1 MSLLSRL
8 SIKKKLIGI
17 QFVTAF
23 FVLVLASAAF
33 VANDLRSFRRSL
45 VSSLSSTAQLVGE
58 SSASSLIFSDE
69 ETAAEILATLH
80 LEPHVL
86 NACTYDDDGAVFAT
100 YARPGFEGF
109 VCPPAHDDEHAFGV
123 DHLTIFR
130 GVAAKDNRV
139 GTIYLRADLG
149 RLRERVYEYVKVAA
163 VVLIAGLLLSLS
175 LALMLQRGI
184 SRPVLNLVAATRGVS
199 QTGDYERRVPREG
212 EDELGELCDGFN
224 EMLGEIQQRDHS
236 LREARDALEVR
247 VMERT
252 RELAAANA
260 ELHEV
265 NTELVEARD
274 RALEAS
280 RVKSQFL
287 ANMSHELRTPLNAI
301 IGYSEMLQEE
311 AEDEGLDAFVPDLQ
325 RVHGAGRHLLTLISD
340 ILDLSKIEA
349 GRMDLYLEDFSVRAL
364 VDDVVSTVQPLV
376 EKHSSTLEVEVH
388 EEVGIMHA
396 DQTRVRQNLIN
407 LLSNAAK
414 FTDADRIWLRI
425 RSRTGD
431 EGDWLEFEV
440 EDRGIG
446 MNADQVGRI
455 FDAFTQADLS
465 TTRKYGGTGLGLA
478 ITRRFCELMGGTISV
493 ASEEGKGST
502 FTMLLPVRMDEEA
515 PDHDVEPEANAA
527 GLADKDIVLVI
538 DDDPAMRD
546 LMKRFLQREGYG
558 AAVALNGPQGLE
570 KARELR
576 PVAIT
581 LDVNM
586 PEMDGWNVLQELK
599 SDAALAQIPVVLLT
613 MEEDRSRGFALG
625 AVDYLSKPV
634 DRNRLK
640 GLLQRYCPKAS
651 EGPVLVV
658 EDEAVT
664 RLDLRVEL
672 EKSGWEVAEAT
683 NGREA
688 LERIAQRRPQL
699 ILLDLMMPEMDG
711 FEFVEALHREE
722 DWRSVPIVVLTALQL
737 DAEEHERLRGYVSQV
752 MHKGAYKR
760 GDLLNQVREL
770 LPGTRHG

>member
-1 MSLLSRL
+1 MSLLARL
-8 SIKKKLIGI
+8 SIKRKLIGI

-23 FVLVLASAAF
+23 FVLLLASAAF
-33 VANDLRSFRRSL
+33 VANDLRSFRLSL
-45 VSSLSSTAQLVGE
+45 VTNLSSTAQLVGE
-58 SSASSLIFSDE
+58 SSVSSLIFADE
-69 ETAAEILATLH
+69 ESAAAVLATLH
-80 LEPHVL
+80 LEPQIL
-86 NACTYDDDGAVFAT
+86 NACTYDADGTVFAT
-100 YARPGFEGF
+100 YARPGFETF
-109 VCPPAHDDEHAFGV
+109 RCPPATDDGHFLE
-123 DHLTIFR
+123 DEHLTIYRSIVSR
-130 GVAAKDNRV
+130 GDSI
-139 GTIYLRADLG
+139 GSICLRADLSQF
-149 RLRERVYEYVKVAA
+149 RERLYEYAKVAA
-163 VVLIAGLLLSLS
+163 VVLVVGLLLSLS
-175 LALMLQRGI
+175 LALMLQKAI
-184 SRPVLNLVAATRGVS
+184 SRPVLHLVAATRSVS

-212 EDELGELCDGFN
+212 DDELSELCDGFN

-236 LREARDALEVR
+236 LREARDALEMR
-247 VMERT
+247 VAERT
-252 RELAAANA
+252 RELAAANT
-260 ELHEV
+260 ELHQV
-265 NTELVEARD
+265 NTELIEARD

-301 IGYSEMLQEE
+301 IGYSEILQEE

-325 RVHGAGRHLLTLISD
+325 RVHGAGKHLLTLIGD

-349 GRMDLYLEDFSVRAL
+349 GRMDLYLEDFSVRTL
-364 VDDVVSTVQPLV
+364 VDEAVSTVQPLV
-376 EKHSSTLEVEVH
+376 EKRANTLTVEVD
-388 EEVGIMHA
+388 EEVGTMHA
-396 DQTRVRQNLIN
+396 DQTRLRQNLIN

-414 FTDADRIWLRI
+414 FTDADRIWLRV
-425 RSRTGD
+425 RKHTGA
-431 EGDWLEFEV
+431 EGPRLQFEV

-446 MNADQVGRI
+446 MSADQVGRI

-478 ITRRFCELMGGTISV
+478 ITKRFCELMGGTISV

-502 FTMLLPVRMDEEA
+502 FTMLLPSNMDAEALNHEE
-515 PDHDVEPEANAA
+515 EPEADAA
-527 GLADKDIVLVI
+527 EMADKDIVLVI

-546 LMKRFLQREGYG
+546 LMRRFLQREGYG
-558 AAVALNGPQGLE
+558 VAVALNGPQGLE

-613 MEEDRSRGFALG
+613 MEEDRSRGYALG
-625 AVDYLSKPV
+625 AADYLSKPV

-640 GLLQRYCPKAS
+640 GLLQRYRLETSA
-651 EGPVLVV
+651 GPVLLV

-672 EKSGWEVAEAT
+672 EKSGWEVAEAA

-688 LERIAQRRPQL
+688 LEQIARRRPQL

-711 FEFVEALHREE
+711 FEFVEALYREE
-722 DWRSVPIVVLTALQL
+722 AWRSVPIVVLTALQL
-737 DAEEHERLRGYVSQV
+737 DAAEHERLRGYVSQV
-752 MHKGAYKR
+752 MQKGAYER
-760 GDLLNQVREL
+760 GDLLNQVRDL
-770 LPGTRHG
+770 LPGTGRG